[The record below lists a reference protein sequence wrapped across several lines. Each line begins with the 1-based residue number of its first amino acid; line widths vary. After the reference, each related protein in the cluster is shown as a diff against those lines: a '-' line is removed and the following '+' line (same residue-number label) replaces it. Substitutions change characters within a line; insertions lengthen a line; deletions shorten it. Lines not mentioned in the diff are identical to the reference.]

1 MEAKQASARDLLND
15 AARVRDLEKA
25 VSLEMLQK
33 DRERGKL
40 DARTTDEQ
48 LQKRALNAGW
58 HAQAQHIIQ
67 RGVSI
72 SQYNEFDSAINAVQ
86 HPNGAGWTEKY
97 GNLRTGGADQ
107 RRRNTKMGSVPE
119 SAIKLEDSSDSD
131 WLVFYVYIHFDYTI
145 LTLLP

>member
-1 MEAKQASARDLLND
+1 MVAKQESARDLLND
-15 AARVRDLEKA
+15 AARVRDLETA
-25 VSLEMLQK
+25 VTLEMLQK
-33 DRERGKL
+33 RERGKL

-58 HAQAQHIIQ
+58 HAQAQHLIQ

-72 SQYNEFDSAINAVQ
+72 SQYNEFDSAINTVQ
-86 HPNGAGWTEKY
+86 HPNGAGWIEKY
-97 GNLRTGGADQ
+97 GNLCTGGADQ